1 MALFISLFKYRNNA
15 HEVNSS
21 QKHRNVFPKNL
32 MYTLAGF
39 EHGTV
44 FLRRMRRPLRHA
56 AGANKRFLIT
66 LGSTSGQC
74 NNRMSNQY
82 SRYCGFYLGLTTT
95 GGGNQPVCGKS
106 KPILGYL

>member
-56 AGANKRFLIT
+56 AGAN
-66 LGSTSGQC
+66 
-74 NNRMSNQY
+74 RMSNQY
-82 SRYCGFYLGLTTT
+82 SRYCGFYLGLTIT